1 MFHFQCGSSGQ
12 SPKTTQSGI
21 GQPEIVLLIYSFYSK
36 NEMCSFQLHDLRL
49 VSSGL
54 CNGFHVMLSK
64 EYILFFFYK
73 FLLSFVNS
81 AQFSFI

>member
-1 MFHFQCGSSGQ
+1 MDF
-12 SPKTTQSGI
+12 T
-21 GQPEIVLLIYSFYSK
+21 
-36 NEMCSFQLHDLRL
+36 
-49 VSSGL
+49 
-54 CNGFHVMLSK
+54 VMLLK

>member
-49 VSSGL
+49 VKSGL
-54 CNGFHVMLSK
+54 YNGFHSYAFERIHSV
-64 EYILFFFYK
+64 LF
-73 FLLSFVNS
+73 L
-81 AQFSFI
+81 